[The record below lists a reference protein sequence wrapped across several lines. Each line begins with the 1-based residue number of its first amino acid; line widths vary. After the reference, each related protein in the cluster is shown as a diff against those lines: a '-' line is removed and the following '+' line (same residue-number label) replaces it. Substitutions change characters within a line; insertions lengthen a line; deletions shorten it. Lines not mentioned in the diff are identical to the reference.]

1 MKRII
6 VLCLLAI
13 CFPSKSFSEGIF
25 GLKKGMSI
33 EEIRALDFG
42 AIRQDSDDLE
52 WWIANESKK
61 PKDVS
66 QIRFFVTPKD
76 GLLRVLFIWSI
87 HTNAFGDSV
96 NRKFNEL
103 HGILAKKYGKG
114 KKYDSLDSDSL
125 WDEPMYWMRGLL
137 ERERRL
143 DWFQTDFDDSN
154 KWSLRAIG
162 LTTRALS
169 TEEVLLFLDYEF
181 QGMSEYIPKEASQF

>member
-13 CFPSKSFSEGIF
+13 CFPSESFSEGIF

-66 QIRFFVTPKD
+66 QIRFFLTPKD

-87 HTNAFGDSV
+87 QTNAFGDSV

-114 KKYDSLDSDSL
+114 KKYDSLDSILLSDP
-125 WDEPMYWMRGLL
+125 EYWMIGLL
-137 ERERRL
+137 KRKRRL
-143 DWFQTDFDDSN
+143 DWFQRDFDDTN
-154 KWSLRAIG
+154 KWNLRAIG
-162 LTTRALS
+162 LTTKALS
-169 TEEVLLFLDYEF
+169 TEEALLFLDYEF
-181 QGMSEYIPKEASQF
+181 QGMSEYISKEASQF